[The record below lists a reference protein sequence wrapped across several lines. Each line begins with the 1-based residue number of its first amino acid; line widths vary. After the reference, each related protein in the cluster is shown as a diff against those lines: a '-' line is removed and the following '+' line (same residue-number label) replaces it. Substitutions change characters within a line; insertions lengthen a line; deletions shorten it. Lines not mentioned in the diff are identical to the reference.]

1 MTLDLL
7 TMSNLPSMMVEG
19 FARVFVG
26 LTAFWVFSGR

>member
-7 TMSNLPSMMVEG
+7 TAPAMLTHIVEG